1 MGMSIYPSLRRIHLF
16 TGLILLV
23 FVLMYFV
30 TGYVMIH
37 AKWFGGREA
46 KTTKYTEKLDI
57 NGTMA
62 DDVLVRRLQT
72 ELGFKGQPSDP
83 EHRKGGSIRLSFT
96 RPGTAFQLVI
106 VPGTNLVTV
115 TRKDFGFAGVANG
128 MHRLRGYNGGW
139 RYCAWSLLYDLASLA
154 LIVFALT
161 GILLWYAS
169 TSRRLTGWLCL
180 AAGCGFTASTV
191 LYLMLS
197 K

>member
-1 MGMSIYPSLRRIHLF
+1 MSVYPLLRRIHLF
-16 TGLILLV
+16 TGLMLLV

-57 NGTMA
+57 NGNVA

-83 EHRKGGSIRLSFT
+83 EHRKDGSTRLSFT
-96 RPGTAFQLVI
+96 RPGTGFQVVVVL
-106 VPGTNLVTV
+106 GTNLVTV

-128 MHRLRGYNGGW
+128 MHRLRGYHGGW
-139 RYCAWSLLYDLASLA
+139 RYWAWSLLYDLASLS

-161 GILLWYAS
+161 GILLWYQS
-169 TSRRLTGWLCL
+169 TARRLPGWLCL
-180 AAGCGFTASTV
+180 TAGFGFTASMV

>member
-1 MGMSIYPSLRRIHLF
+1 MYSSLRRIHLF

-23 FVLMYFV
+23 FVFMYFV

-46 KTTKYTEKLDI
+46 KTLKYTEKMDI
-57 NGTMA
+57 PGNVP
-62 DDVLVRRLQT
+62 DDVLLRRLQT
-72 ELGFKGQPSDP
+72 ELGLRGQPSDP
-83 EHRKGGSIRLSFT
+83 EHRKDGSIRLSFT
-96 RPGTAFQLVI
+96 RPGTAFQVVI
-106 VPGTNLVTV
+106 VPGTNLLTV

-139 RYCAWSLLYDLASLA
+139 RFWAWSLLYDLASLA
-154 LIVFALT
+154 LILFALT
-161 GILLWYAS
+161 GILLWYQS
-169 TSRRLTGWLCL
+169 TSRRLTGWLFL
-180 AAGCGFTASTV
+180 AAGCGFTASMV